1 MPLACS
7 RTILTAAQTSL
18 LCNRSLMGRALRPDD
33 AAGGKAAGS
42 GQQPVLKITDMV
54 MALRRKKMLQALE
67 QGGPARAK
75 MVQQA
80 DQMIAATQWVPQ
92 PRMSAPV
99 DAQPIAHVF
108 NAVQHI
114 CWAAVEAVEEH
125 KQMHRQIGYLMDC
138 PCIWACAAVMQGR

>member
-1 MPLACS
+1 
-7 RTILTAAQTSL
+7 
-18 LCNRSLMGRALRPDD
+18 MGRALRPDD

-67 QGGPARAK
+67 QGGPARVK

-92 PRMSAPV
+92 PRVSAPV
-99 DAQPIAHVF
+99 DAQHIAH
-108 NAVQHI
+108 ACIH
-114 CWAAVEAVEEH
+114 CSAAHLLEAVVGAGRRH
-125 KQMHRQIGYLMDC
+125 KQMHRQTGFYKEC
-138 PCIWACAAVMQGR
+138 QCILAYSAVMQGT

>member
-1 MPLACS
+1 
-7 RTILTAAQTSL
+7 
-18 LCNRSLMGRALRPDD
+18 MGRALRPD
-33 AAGGKAAGS
+33 AATGTKAAGS

-92 PRMSAPV
+92 LPRAAACHSTASAHEFCT
-99 DAQPIAHVF
+99 A
-108 NAVQHI
+108 
-114 CWAAVEAVEEH
+114 
-125 KQMHRQIGYLMDC
+125 L
-138 PCIWACAAVMQGR
+138 